1 MLSLKELRSKIDLGI
16 EKIQFERQPI
26 ELYEPINYILG
37 LGGKRLRPALCLLAC
52 DMVGGNVENALNPAI
67 GIEIFHNFTLLHDD
81 IMDNA
86 PIRRGKET
94 VHKKWD
100 QNAAILSGDT
110 MMALAY
116 EFIMKAPE
124 KVRSE
129 VFSIFNNTAIEVCE
143 GQQYDMNFETIE
155 HVSID
160 DYLKMIR
167 LKTAVLLAG
176 SLKIGA
182 VIGEAPHDVASELYR
197 FGEHIGTAF
206 QLQDDLLDV
215 FSDVDKFGK
224 TTGGDILSNK
234 KTFLYLKAFELAS
247 GENRS
252 NLKELFCNNTFP
264 ANEKISRVKEIY
276 HQLDVK
282 NATVEK
288 IDAYY
293 KIAMDALDNLSND
306 LYIKEELI
314 QLANLLKQR
323 DN

>member
-182 VIGEAPHDVASELYR
+182 VIGEAPPDVASELYR